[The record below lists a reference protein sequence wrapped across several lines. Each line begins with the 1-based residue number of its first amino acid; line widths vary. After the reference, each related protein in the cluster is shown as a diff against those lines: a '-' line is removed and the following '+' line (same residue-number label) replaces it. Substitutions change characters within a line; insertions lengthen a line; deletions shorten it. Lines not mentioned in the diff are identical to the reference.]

1 MKTHT
6 YIFVAFA
13 LLCGTAHAA
22 SSCSRAN
29 LTRCMDSVCAINS
42 SMNAAA
48 RCQYCG
54 DAGAGS
60 PPESTSGMK
69 NLSVGSSAK
78 YTISAKELK
87 SAPTDDPVARLN
99 WAGEKC
105 LAKVSGCT
113 ADDIIEAYQPLIEQ
127 SCRAAGITAKM
138 ENTIADTA
146 KKKESKDTCNTMIQ
160 NCMLADNHCTSSFNA
175 CKEPKDFDT
184 HFSMCTSQNS
194 GCDEYLA
201 DIRAELTTN
210 RDTVIANAE
219 NILNGIVNALRQAR
233 ETKINTARSDCQGDR
248 GFERCVETVCAN
260 NMPSKCVVPTNKDG
274 KKETDPG
281 ELVAA
286 RALCKFH
293 QLACDALNFNED
305 KGHKK

>member
-1 MKTHT
+1 MKTYT

-60 PPESTSGMK
+60 PPESTSSMK

-87 SAPTDDPVARLN
+87 SAPTDDPVARLR
-99 WAGEKC
+99 WAAEKC
-105 LAKVSGCT
+105 LVKVSGCT
-113 ADDIIEAYQPLIEQ
+113 SDDLTEAYAPLIEQ
-127 SCRAAGITAKM
+127 SCKAAGITAKM

-175 CKEPKDFDT
+175 CKESKDFDS
-184 HFSMCTSQNS
+184 HFSICTSQNS

-219 NILNGIVNALRQAR
+219 NILNDIVLAIRQAR
-233 ETKINTARSDCQGDR
+233 ETKIDTAKSNCDR
-248 GFERCVETVCAN
+248 DKSFESCVETICKD
-260 NMPSKCVVPTNKDG
+260 NMPSECVAQTNKDG

-293 QLACDALNFNED
+293 QLACKTLRFDPD
-305 KGHKK
+305 QGTKK